1 MAATDAQRDAHLLVL
16 PLLYRELKG
25 SVDPSNMEEIE
36 KGCIQ
41 ADRVYECYEAK
52 LHGCKVSS
60 IVGQDLSNG
69 YECKLRTTWKN
80 LKTGQVQVIV
90 QPDGTKT
97 KTGDILLGIIN
108 RETQTFDRL
117 KIPVWTGYT
126 PGKTLAVTWSTKG
139 KGYGKYQQYLLSSM
153 PLYLG

>member
-1 MAATDAQRDAHLLVL
+1 MAVTDAQRDAHLLVL

-25 SVDPSNMEEIE
+25 SVDPSIMEEIE

-80 LKTGQVQVIV
+80 PNTGQVQVIV
-90 QPDGTKT
+90 QPSGTKN

-108 RETQTFDRL
+108 RETLTFDRFR
-117 KIPVWTGYT
+117 IPFGIGYE
-126 PGKTLAVTWSTKG
+126 PGKTLAVTWSARNRD
-139 KGYGKYQQYLLSSM
+139 YGKYQQYMLSSI

>member
-1 MAATDAQRDAHLLVL
+1 MASTDAQRDAHTLVL
-16 PLLYRELKG
+16 PLFYRELKG
-25 SVDPSNMEEIE
+25 FVDESIMEEIE

-60 IVGQDLSNG
+60 IRGQDLSNG

-80 LKTGQVQVIV
+80 PATGQVQVIV
-90 QPDGTKT
+90 QPSGTKN

-108 RETQTFDRL
+108 RETMTFDRL
-117 KIPVWTGYT
+117 QIPVWTGYV
-126 PGKTLAVTWSTKG
+126 PGKALAITWSCKG
-139 KGYGKYQQYLLSSM
+139 KGYGKYQRSLLSSS
-153 PLYLG
+153 PLDFG